1 MMLCLTLLTVGCVAE
16 PYNQGNYV
24 DASVLKGKEGVWTK
38 KDVEQ
43 AIGSASFSDPKDSLI
58 VYYVGAQGYKYPI
71 VSGNIQKA
79 RTLKI
84 EYDAQGKL
92 KKITD
97 IE

>member
-24 DASVLKGKEGVWTK
+24 DVSVLKGKEGVWAK

-43 AIGSASFSDPKDSLI
+43 AIGSASFSDPKNSLI

-71 VSGNIQKA
+71 VSANIQKA
-79 RTLKI
+79 RTLRV
-84 EYDAQGKL
+84 EYDEKGKL
-92 KKITD
+92 KKITE
-97 IE
+97 IK